1 MALFDNIRSAMRA
14 YDEEYIENEG
24 PAYDGQL
31 QADEAE
37 TDELEYSDPKPRAG
51 FFARREPKQSPV
63 FDAQQPAGKEKL
75 LLVKPREF
83 AEAKEVAD
91 NLRFRTVVV
100 NLEATDRETARRLL
114 DFLSGVVYALDGKIT
129 RIATSTYLLTPA
141 NTTLVGDE
149 LAELEN
155 AGYSF

>member
-24 PAYDGQL
+24 SVYDEQS

-37 TDELEYSDPKPRAG
+37 TDEFEYSDPKPKAG
-51 FFARREPKQSPV
+51 FFARREPKQAPA
-63 FDAQQPAGKEKL
+63 FGTQPAGKDKL
-75 LLVKPREF
+75 LLVKPKEF
-83 AEAKEVAD
+83 AEAKEIAD

-100 NLEATDRETARRLL
+100 NLEATDRDTARRLL